1 MAENSS
7 PKWHARIGR
16 VLLAAMVFHL
26 TILPTGFAP
35 SVRARILFRDRGC
48 PACVG
53 SAAAMNQHTKPPA
66 INRAPSKD
74 YTLALIRVVSRRLKH
89 IDEEVVSIGVALS
102 SGLVTAAK
110 ARELVDDIA
119 PGCIDAVALSI
130 LEGTVE

>member
-1 MAENSS
+1 
-7 PKWHARIGR
+7 
-16 VLLAAMVFHL
+16 
-26 TILPTGFAP
+26 
-35 SVRARILFRDRGC
+35 
-48 PACVG
+48 
-53 SAAAMNQHTKPPA
+53 MNQHTKPPV

-74 YTLALIRVVSRRLKH
+74 YTLALIRYAIHFAKH

-102 SGLVTAAK
+102 NGLVTAAK